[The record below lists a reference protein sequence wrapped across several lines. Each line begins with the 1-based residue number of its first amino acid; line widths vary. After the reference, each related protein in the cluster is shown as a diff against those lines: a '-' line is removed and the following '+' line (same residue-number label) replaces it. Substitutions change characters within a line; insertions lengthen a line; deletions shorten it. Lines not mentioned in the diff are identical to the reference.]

1 MSNDVVSGTLSLFSK
16 EVKVLFNPG
25 ATHSFIT
32 CFFRSLCWCPYQAS
46 KSSFVNYYSY
56 WWLHVSRLCLHVL
69 CDSLCEKE
77 FLMDLI
83 PVEMYDFDLIL
94 GIDWLRPY
102 YTSVD
107 CSVNEIVFRLPS
119 EEEFHFHGNLRV
131 IEA

>member
-1 MSNDVVSGTLSLFSK
+1 MLITTHTSDCMLVDCVYKFYVTVC
-16 EVKVLFNPG
+16 VK
-25 ATHSFIT
+25 
-32 CFFRSLCWCPYQAS
+32 
-46 KSSFVNYYSY
+46 
-56 WWLHVSRLCLHVL
+56 
-69 CDSLCEKE
+69 KE
-77 FLMDLI
+77 FLTDLLPLEI
-83 PVEMYDFDLIL
+83 YDFDLIL